1 MPPYGDPRWTPQLV
15 PPMSKQLQDLLDTVI
30 KNGKPAFQTLILGF
44 RCRGFRGGTCACPGA
59 PLLLLRDSGS
69 EPNRLGLSG
78 QGRQGQRVLPQ
89 VASAWPQAPEDLSGQ
104 LPPGVLH
111 RRPRHPQRQALSHW
125 IGPGPRGKP
134 PDPPGSQPGG
144 LSLTPSLSLRDRL
157 TTSAQLFGY
166 GTRPGPNRVP
176 ARAPLLQPRTR
187 ICTDLNRPLAPENT
201 PPTPNPPTE
210 VFTSVSPDGPTVSEP
225 RLPSPA
231 EAGDYILIGP

>member
-1 MPPYGDPRWTPQLV
+1 MP
-15 PPMSKQLQDLLDTVI
+15 LQ
-30 KNGKPAFQTLILGF
+30 
-44 RCRGFRGGTCACPGA
+44 
-59 PLLLLRDSGS
+59 RDSGS

-78 QGRQGQRVLPQ
+78 QGRQGQRMLPQ

-125 IGPGPRGKP
+125 IGPEPRGEP

-176 ARAPLLQPRTR
+176 ARAPLFHPRTR
-187 ICTDLNRPLAPENT
+187 AYAQTSTGPWQQKTLPRLSPSHRGIHLFRLTDQLF
-201 PPTPNPPTE
+201 PNPA
-210 VFTSVSPDGPTVSEP
+210 F
-225 RLPSPA
+225 PSPA